1 MSNANQTQPQ
11 KSSKSQLLI
20 AGILGITAAV
30 LVLLYLNN
38 SEGDETGAAIPMA
51 EIVIAEEAIE
61 TGEKITSSMLSV
73 GEVAESSVAPDFFT
87 SQSLVVD
94 RVARYPIEKGEP
106 ITAGRLV
113 DAPEVQLLS
122 FQIPAGLRG
131 MTIPVRE
138 TETPAALMGPGDF
151 IDVIVRID
159 QSLIKDDSFLLTLAG
174 DENDLIARIEQS
186 LTGDSLLV
194 TLIGEDDNGD
204 FKVSLTLLQNIQ
216 VLSIDRSYADTGVI
230 YEPSTR
236 AEAREED
243 DRVSF
248 VTLAVTPE
256 QAQLLWLAQDKGL
269 LTLVLRPFGDDEI
282 TPLGPTIEP
291 FVILGELED

>member
-106 ITAGRLV
+106 ITAGR
-113 DAPEVQLLS
+113 
-122 FQIPAGLRG
+122 
-131 MTIPVRE
+131 
-138 TETPAALMGPGDF
+138 
-151 IDVIVRID
+151 
-159 QSLIKDDSFLLTLAG
+159 
-174 DENDLIARIEQS
+174 
-186 LTGDSLLV
+186 
-194 TLIGEDDNGD
+194 
-204 FKVSLTLLQNIQ
+204 
-216 VLSIDRSYADTGVI
+216 
-230 YEPSTR
+230 
-236 AEAREED
+236 
-243 DRVSF
+243 
-248 VTLAVTPE
+248 
-256 QAQLLWLAQDKGL
+256 
-269 LTLVLRPFGDDEI
+269 
-282 TPLGPTIEP
+282 
-291 FVILGELED
+291 